1 MDGNIFV
8 ALFAAIAI
16 FCLGN
21 GGAFRSEDEEA
32 TPII

>member
-1 MDGNIFV
+1 MDANILL
-8 ALFAAIAI
+8 ALFAAITI

-21 GGAFRSEDEEA
+21 GGAFQSQGEET